1 MSIKATSQAQNI
13 IIVKTLTY
21 KCNQLALIGSVTLNM
36 HVQGL
41 KLSHNFP
48 LQKDNF
54 IEVYPS
60 KKKTVLNFSG
70 LNQNFIITSH
80 IPLPAPATTDHKSSL
95 ELTKAAAH

>member
-1 MSIKATSQAQNI
+1 MSIKATNQAQNI

-60 KKKTVLNFSG
+60 KKKNSSQFQWLKSEFYHN
-70 LNQNFIITSH
+70 
-80 IPLPAPATTDHKSSL
+80 IPHPSASSSNN
-95 ELTKAAAH
+95 